1 MVEGMVTMMFRS
13 FLSFRLFTIDLEA
26 GHPGCGLSLTG
37 LPGQWQNF
45 RPLRAFIRL
54 LASFTAPTQPSQAL
68 LYSPPQNSIIFG
80 RLV

>member
-1 MVEGMVTMMFRS
+1 MFLS
-13 FLSFRLFTIDLEA
+13 FLFFRLFTIDLQA

-54 LASFTAPTQPSQAL
+54 LASFRVPTQPSRTL
-68 LYSPPQNSIIFG
+68 LYTQPPNSSIFG
-80 RLV
+80 RFV